1 MTFISQK
8 ISRLSTFPVTRVMRQ
23 ILVNEVNYQFFID
36 VKYSSTVVLR
46 YLILVTESANGAFE
60 IKKQDFTELAPFDA
74 TKLRIISNVNETPY
88 WKDIEPILRNKV
100 VELKSYAEFTQAE
113 VSEPYYVLTFKKTD
127 GAKIKITFLYNIFKQ
142 EITIIKQE
150 EIKAPIPGPLQQVEN
165 FESDSSVN
173 KVLNFLKDK
182 FASSYSLFRVT
193 KVFKQLVVS
202 GFYYEF
208 HLDIKYSDKT
218 VIHYLLAVAESNEGK
233 YEIVKK

>member
-1 MTFISQK
+1 MAFISQK

-46 YLILVTESANGAFE
+46 YLILVTESPTGGFE

-74 TKLRIISNVNETPY
+74 SKLRIISNVNETPY
-88 WKDIEPILRNKV
+88 WKEIEPILRSKA
-100 VELKSYAEFTQAE
+100 VELKTYTEFTQAE

-165 FESDSSVN
+165 FESDSSVS

-182 FASSYSLFRVT
+182 FGSSYSLFRVT
-193 KVFKQLVVS
+193 KVLKQLVIS

-208 HLDIKYSDKT
+208 HLDIKYSDKA
-218 VIHYLLAVAESNEGK
+218 VILYLLAVSESTEGK
-233 YEIVKK
+233 FKIVTY